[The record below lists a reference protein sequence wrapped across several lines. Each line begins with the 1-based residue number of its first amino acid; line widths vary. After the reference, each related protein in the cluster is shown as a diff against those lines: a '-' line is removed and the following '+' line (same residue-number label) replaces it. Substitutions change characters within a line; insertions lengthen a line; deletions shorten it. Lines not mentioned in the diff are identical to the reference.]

1 MSKNYYDIL
10 GLDKN
15 ANEHE
20 IKKAY
25 KKMAVKW
32 HPDKNPDNKDEAEN
46 KFKEI
51 SEAYHVLSDPE
62 KKDIYD
68 KYGEEG
74 LKNNPGFNGEE
85 FTSADDIFKMFFGRN
100 NGFDDNIFFE
110 QKRTKKSDPKIVSI
124 PFTLKDAYN
133 GTKKKI
139 TLKIK
144 KICGDC
150 NGVGGINPKLCN
162 GCNGSG
168 IKVMNRQV
176 GPGMIQRI
184 QTVCNVCSGNKKI
197 IEHIC
202 KKCNGNKVELE
213 DKQFILVLDIGME
226 NEDKKIYDN
235 SGDHLPGETVG
246 DVIFVMKEEKHN
258 LFKRIGND
266 LIYNHTITLGDS
278 IIGGTITFNNINDE
292 KITFKEDNIIKYNS
306 YSIIKNKGMPIANSP
321 NNFGDLY
328 VKYDI
333 IYPTKNLSQT
343 DKESIKKILPIT
355 NINSSTDK
363 LYISKLYTDFS
374 IDDIEKKNSKKKHSQ
389 QGFQGMHQ
397 QGFHGMHQQGFHG
410 IPQQEF
416 HGMPPGMEGM
426 FRGFFG

>member
-25 KKMAVKW
+25 KKMAIKW
-32 HPDKNPDNKDEAEN
+32 HPDKNPDNKDIAES

-51 SEAYHVLSDPE
+51 SEAYHVLSDAE

-74 LKNNPGFNGEE
+74 LKNNPGFNGEQ
-85 FTSADDIFKMFFGRN
+85 FSSADDIFKMFFGRN
-100 NGFDDNIFFE
+100 NGFEENMFE

-133 GTKKKI
+133 GSKKKI

-144 KICGDC
+144 KICKEC
-150 NGVGGINPKLCN
+150 NGIGGTNPKLCN
-162 GCNGSG
+162 GCSGSG
-168 IKVMNRQV
+168 VKVMNRQV

-197 IEHIC
+197 IENIC
-202 KKCNGNKVELE
+202 KRCNGNKIEFE
-213 DKQFILVLDIGME
+213 DKQFVLSLDIGIE
-226 NEDKKIYDN
+226 NEDKKIYEN
-235 SGDHLPGETVG
+235 SGDHLPGEVVG

-258 LFKRIGND
+258 LYTRIGND
-266 LIYNHTITLGDS
+266 LIYNHIITLGDS

-306 YSIIKNKGMPIANSP
+306 YSIIRNKGMPIANIP
-321 NNFGDLY
+321 NTFGDLY

-333 IYPTKNLSQT
+333 IYPTKNLSQS

-355 NINSSTDK
+355 IINDNNSDK
-363 LYISKLYTDFS
+363 LYSSKLYTDFS
-374 IDDIEKKNSKKKHSQ
+374 IDDIEKKNSKKQHSQ
-389 QGFQGMHQ
+389 HNFNNFNGMHQ
-397 QGFHGMHQQGFHG
+397 HG
-410 IPQQEF
+410 IN
-416 HGMPPGMEGM
+416 GIPPGMEGM

>member
-15 ANEHE
+15 ANESE

-32 HPDKNPDNKDEAEN
+32 HPDKNPDNKDEAES

-51 SEAYHVLSDPE
+51 SEAYHVLSDAE

-74 LKNNPGFNGEE
+74 LKNNPGFNGEQ

-100 NGFDDNIFFE
+100 NDFDDNIFFE
-110 QKRTKKSDPKIVSI
+110 QKRSKKSDPKIVSI

-144 KICGDC
+144 KICTDC
-150 NGVGGINPKLCN
+150 NGLGGINPKLCN
-162 GCNGSG
+162 GCNGIG

-213 DKQFILVLDIGME
+213 DKQFVLSLNIGIE
-226 NEDKKIYDN
+226 NEDKKIYEN

-246 DVIFVMKEEKHN
+246 DVIFVMKEEKNN

-266 LIYNHTITLGDS
+266 LIYNHSITLGDS

-306 YSIIKNKGMPIANSP
+306 YSIIRNKGMPIANSA
-321 NNFGDLY
+321 NTFGDLY

-333 IYPTKNLSQT
+333 IYPTKSLSQT
-343 DKESIKKILPIT
+343 DKEIIKKILPIT
-355 NINSSTDK
+355 MINENNNDK
-363 LYISKLYTDFS
+363 LYSSKLYTDFS
-374 IDDIEKKNSKKKHSQ
+374 IDDIEKKKSKKQ
-389 QGFQGMHQ
+389 NNFNGMPQ
-397 QGFHGMHQQGFHG
+397 QGFHNFNNFNSFNG
-410 IPQQEF
+410 IPQQGF
-416 HGMPPGMEGM
+416 NGMPPGMEGM